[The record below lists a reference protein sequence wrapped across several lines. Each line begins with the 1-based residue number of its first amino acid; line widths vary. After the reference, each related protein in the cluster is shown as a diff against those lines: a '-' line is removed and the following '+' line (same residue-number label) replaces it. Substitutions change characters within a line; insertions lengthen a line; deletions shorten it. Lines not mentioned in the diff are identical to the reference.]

1 MVRGE
6 LMAAATEGWLHRR
19 VAVLLVAALLAAGCS
34 GGSDS
39 ATDSGQMTVRYGDA
53 TTPEAVRGRTL
64 MQSKKLLEG
73 LAADVNA
80 SLKLPRDVELVG
92 EQCGQA
98 NATWNSAN
106 NRIKICY
113 ELVDLNLRLFD
124 RNPADGEALGE
135 LSQSEAVVAVTDATE
150 ATFFHELG
158 HAVISLYD
166 FPVTGREED
175 VADQLAAF
183 VILRAD
189 HFLRD
194 FPNPARVAGEYAEMF
209 NLWAAKRGVADQT
222 DFAAEHSLNETRMYN
237 LKCWIYGSDPVANAG
252 MITGGGLPA
261 NRAGGCP
268 QEYQQLSR
276 AWSTLLAPHL
286 K

>member
-1 MVRGE
+1 
-6 LMAAATEGWLHRR
+6 MAAATEGWLHRR

-166 FPVTGREED
+166 LPVTGREED

-268 QEYQQLSR
+268 QEYQQLSK

>member
-1 MVRGE
+1 
-6 LMAAATEGWLHRR
+6 MAAATEGWLHRR

-64 MQSKKLLEG
+64 MRNEKLLEG

-166 FPVTGREED
+166 LPVTGREED

-237 LKCWIYGSDPVANAG
+237 LKCWIYGSDPVANSG

-268 QEYQQLSR
+268 QEYQQLSK